1 VSGTTLPGPGVDL
14 EVCLGIGTIEPGGV
28 WDAGTW
34 NYNTWQESDTS
45 LGDWTDVTCDV
56 LVPVT
61 FGAGSSAD
69 GVVSRWEAQTCA
81 LTLRGSTY
89 DPRSGP
95 YTGLLG
101 PGLPVRVRWR
111 PTGAGDWLVAYQG
124 QCDDDGFT
132 YDPKSRRAQLATTDG
147 TRIFAAFNGLA
158 QDPEVGLGDTAGE
171 RVARI
176 ADMVQWPEDRR
187 DIDLG
192 GVALQSTSLADEAW
206 SLLLAVADTDL
217 ALLWIDR
224 AGNLAF
230 RSQAKVIPQ
239 RTLAAAIACEPP
251 PDLDEGVAVIVPLNI
266 TGQQPT
272 VTRNIVSVSR
282 QALNDDD
289 EAVTVTL
296 RDEPSVSRFL
306 AHSYQRTD
314 LIHTDDAWTTTV
326 AEAILMA
333 SAWPSTAPAS
343 VDLSSRAD
351 RAASALLLG
360 LEPNLSVLVSDGV
373 GVWECEPSGWSV
385 TVTRE
390 EISGSIE
397 MLDVSTWY
405 GGAWDGAGW
414 DLGTWGF

>member
-1 VSGTTLPGPGVDL
+1 MSGTTLPGPGVDL

-28 WDAGTW
+28 WDLGTFD
-34 NYNTWQESDTS
+34 YNTWQETDTS

-69 GVVSRWEAQTCA
+69 GVVTRWEAQTCA
-81 LTLRGSTY
+81 FTLRGSVY

-95 YTGLLG
+95 YVGLLG

-111 PTGAGDWLVAYQG
+111 PTGSPDWISAFVG
-124 QCDDDGFT
+124 QTDDDGFT
-132 YDPKSRRAQLATTDG
+132 YDPKSHQAHLATTDG
-147 TRIFAAFNGLA
+147 TRIFAAFDGLA

-171 RVARI
+171 RVERI

-187 DIDLG
+187 DIDPG
-192 GVALQSTSLADEAW
+192 GVACQATSLADNAW

-224 AGNLAF
+224 AGNLSF
-230 RSQAKVIPQ
+230 RSQAKVTPQ
-239 RTLAAAIACEPP
+239 RTLAAAIACDPP
-251 PDLDEGVAVIVPLNI
+251 AEVEDDVAVIVPLNI
-266 TGQQPT
+266 TGQEPT

-282 QALNDDD
+282 QSMSDTDP
-289 EAVTVTL
+289 AVTVTV
-296 RDEPSVSRFL
+296 RDESSVSRFL

-333 SAWPSTAPAS
+333 SAWPSTGPAS
-343 VDLSSRAD
+343 VELSSRAD
-351 RAASALLLG
+351 PAASALLLG
-360 LEPNLSVLVSDGV
+360 LEPNLSVVVSDGV
-373 GVWECEPSGWSV
+373 GVWECEPAGWSV
-385 TVTRE
+385 TVTRQ
-390 EISGSIE
+390 EISGTIE
-397 MLDVSTWY
+397 LLDVSAWY